1 MPAFD
6 FSGYSSS
13 NKSSFSSADD
23 NRQNYQSRT
32 STTSAPKTKTYT
44 TVNQNNDTTSTSTIK
59 QSTLNKYKKK
69 PKKKTVVTFD
79 GGGSDNNNTIKQVTE
94 TAPTVAEVSQVTT
107 ADAAAED
114 TEANRL
120 LKIKKKG
127 RSKSI
132 LTGSQGVTKMAAD
145 YSLGMKS
152 LLGRV

>member
-1 MPAFD
+1 MRSYRTSSNYTSNSYNA
-6 FSGYSSS
+6 GISSS
-13 NKSSFSSADD
+13 PK
-23 NRQNYQSRT
+23 T
-32 STTSAPKTKTYT
+32 TTTSGGGGQNSNYNQYTAYPQKQKTKA
-44 TVNQNNDTTSTSTIK
+44 
-59 QSTLNKYKKK
+59 K

-127 RSKSI
+127 RSQSI
-132 LTGSQGVTKMAAD
+132 MTSSKGVTKTSAN
-145 YSLGMKS
+145 YSLGKPS

>member
-1 MPAFD
+1 MRSYRTSSNYTSNSYNA
-6 FSGYSSS
+6 GISSS
-13 NKSSFSSADD
+13 PK
-23 NRQNYQSRT
+23 T
-32 STTSAPKTKTYT
+32 TTTSGGGGQNSNYNQYTAYPQKQKTKA
-44 TVNQNNDTTSTSTIK
+44 
-59 QSTLNKYKKK
+59 K

-132 LTGSQGVTKMAAD
+132 LSGSQGVTKMAAD
-145 YSLGMKS
+145 YSLGKKS

>member
-1 MPAFD
+1 MGGASTGSGGTGGGTVGPAGVKVD
-6 FSGYSSS
+6 KKGNKKYGTALDAKLTS
-13 NKSSFSSADD
+13 NRFE
-23 NRQNYQSRT
+23 N
-32 STTSAPKTKTYT
+32 
-44 TVNQNNDTTSTSTIK
+44 NND
-59 QSTLNKYKKK
+59 NNN
-69 PKKKTVVTFD
+69 
-79 GGGSDNNNTIKQVTE
+79 GGGNDNNNTIKQVTE

-132 LTGSQGVTKMAAD
+132 MTTAKGVTKESSD
-145 YSLGMKS
+145 YTLGIKN

>member
-1 MPAFD
+1 MRSYRTSSNYTSNSYNA
-6 FSGYSSS
+6 GISSS
-13 NKSSFSSADD
+13 PK
-23 NRQNYQSRT
+23 T
-32 STTSAPKTKTYT
+32 TTTTSGGGGQKSNYNQYTAYPQKQKTKA
-44 TVNQNNDTTSTSTIK
+44 
-59 QSTLNKYKKK
+59 K

-79 GGGSDNNNTIKQVTE
+79 GGKSDNNNTIKQVTE

-120 LKIKKKG
+120 LKIKKRG